1 MGDGNTSLTDC
12 LVSDN
17 SAPNSTA
24 GIWAMNVTSLS
35 LTGVTITGNSGEWN
49 PGVFISDCFDNGGFT
64 PAYITNSTITGNSS
78 SNGGAIRVT
87 CGGHAEVV
95 NSIVWDNN
103 TPSTLSSNGGTGN
116 ATYSNID
123 GGSAGEGNIDAD
135 PLFVDA
141 GNGDY
146 SLQEG
151 SPCIDAGTADV
162 NGDGVDDITDYFGT
176 APDMGAF
183 EYLVA
188 VEGLQYYADASS
200 VTLFWTIVPDA
211 QYYNVERSTDPLFE
225 TDVVSDFSPDA
236 FYVDDDL
243 EWDTEYF
250 YRVAAFIGYWTDYSN
265 VVSVTLEF
273 VGISDGAGVPETYA
287 VHQNYP
293 NPFNPVTT
301 LRYDLPE
308 DGLVNITVY
317 DMMGR
322 AVKTLVNEH
331 QTAGYRATQWN
342 ATNDAGSPLSAGM
355 YLYTIQAGDFRQ
367 TKKMVLL
374 K

>member
-1 MGDGNTSLTDC
+1 M
-12 LVSDN
+12 
-17 SAPNSTA
+17 
-24 GIWAMNVTSLS
+24 
-35 LTGVTITGNSGEWN
+35 
-49 PGVFISDCFDNGGFT
+49 
-64 PAYITNSTITGNSS
+64 
-78 SNGGAIRVT
+78 
-87 CGGHAEVV
+87 
-95 NSIVWDNN
+95 
-103 TPSTLSSNGGTGN
+103 
-116 ATYSNID
+116 
-123 GGSAGEGNIDAD
+123 
-135 PLFVDA
+135 
-141 GNGDY
+141 
-146 SLQEG
+146 
-151 SPCIDAGTADV
+151 
-162 NGDGVDDITDYFGT
+162 

-183 EYLVA
+183 EYLMA

-200 VTLFWTIVPDA
+200 VTLYWTNFPDA

-250 YRVAAFIGYWTDYSN
+250 YRVAAFVGYWTDYSN

-273 VGISDGAGVPETYA
+273 VGTDDADAIPETYA

-331 QTAGYRATQWN
+331 QTAGYRSTHWN

-355 YLYTIQAGDFRQ
+355 YLYTIQGGDFMQ
-367 TKKMVLL
+367 TRKMVLL

>member
-1 MGDGNTSLTDC
+1 M
-12 LVSDN
+12 
-17 SAPNSTA
+17 
-24 GIWAMNVTSLS
+24 
-35 LTGVTITGNSGEWN
+35 
-49 PGVFISDCFDNGGFT
+49 
-64 PAYITNSTITGNSS
+64 
-78 SNGGAIRVT
+78 
-87 CGGHAEVV
+87 
-95 NSIVWDNN
+95 
-103 TPSTLSSNGGTGN
+103 
-116 ATYSNID
+116 
-123 GGSAGEGNIDAD
+123 
-135 PLFVDA
+135 
-141 GNGDY
+141 
-146 SLQEG
+146 QEG
-151 SPCIDAGTADV
+151 SPCIDAGTADIDD
-162 NGDGVDDITDYFGT
+162 DGVDDITDYFGA

-183 EYLVA
+183 EFYLGVT
-188 VEGLQYYADASS
+188 GLQYTVDNSS
-200 VTLFWTIVPDA
+200 VIFNWDA
-211 QYYNVERSTDPLFE
+211 IENVQYYQLERSTDPTFAE
-225 TDVVSDFSPDA
+225 DVVLNFAMDNSYTDSG
-236 FYVDDDL
+236 L

-273 VGISDGAGVPETYA
+273 VGISDGAWVPETYA

-331 QTAGYRATQWN
+331 QTAGYRSTHWN

-367 TKKMVLL
+367 TRKMVLL